1 MAWRLFENRP
11 TLIGHRGM
19 GKGLVAGHRENTAG
33 SFRAAAEAGL
43 DWVELDV
50 QRTSD
55 DALVVNHDAVLPDGR
70 YIAEMTSGQ
79 AARQGLVRLDD
90 LLDELPPTLGVVFDV
105 KSGLHD
111 ADRSAASTTATLLA
125 HFRERTI
132 GARPTLA
139 LSFDPG
145 ALRHLREAAPDMA
158 LGLLTWVRFP
168 IGHAVAAAAH
178 LDVQVL
184 AVHTSSLW
192 RDPLAGV
199 TTPSIGTIVERVHA
213 SQRQVLAWCPNTREA
228 LDFTA
233 ADVDAL
239 VVDDVPRHVQALSEF
254 RSAQYSCAPR

>member
-1 MAWRLFENRP
+1 MSWRVFDDRP

-19 GKGLVAGHRENTAG
+19 GAGLAAGHRENTVA

-90 LLDELPPTLGVVFDV
+90 LLDELPLTLGVVFDV

-111 ADRSAASTTATLLA
+111 ADRSVASTTATLLA
-125 HFRERTI
+125 HFRGRNI
-132 GARPTLA
+132 GARAALA

-145 ALRHLREAAPDMA
+145 ALLHMREAAPDMA
-158 LGLLTWVRFP
+158 LGLLTWTRFP

-192 RDPLAGV
+192 RDPLAGA
-199 TTPSIGTIVERVHA
+199 TTPPIDSIVERVHDA
-213 SQRQVLAWCPNTREA
+213 QRQVLVWCPNTREA
-228 LDFTA
+228 LDFAA

-254 RSAQYSCAPR
+254 RSADYSCAR

>member
-1 MAWRLFENRP
+1 MTWRVFDDQP

-19 GKGLVAGHRENTAG
+19 GKGLVGAHRENTVE

-50 QRTSD
+50 QRTTD
-55 DALVVNHDAVLPDGR
+55 NDLIVTHDPVLPDGR

-79 AARQGLVRLDD
+79 AAQQGLVRLDD
-90 LLDELPPTLGVVFDV
+90 LLEELPPTLGVVFDV

-111 ADRSAASTTATLLA
+111 ASQSSDSTTASLLA
-125 HFRERTI
+125 RSCERNL
-132 GARPTLA
+132 GARPALA

-145 ALRHLREAAPDMA
+145 ALRHMREAAPDLA
-158 LGLLTWVRFP
+158 LGLLTWKQFP

-192 RDPLAGV
+192 REPSAG
-199 TTPSIGTIVERVHA
+199 TTAPSIESIVERVHA
-213 SQRQVLAWCPNTREA
+213 SQRQVLVWCPNLREA
-228 LDFTA
+228 LDFAA

-239 VVDDVPRHVQALSEF
+239 VVDDVPLHVQALSES
-254 RSAQYSCAPR
+254 RSADYSCAP

>member
-1 MAWRLFENRP
+1 MTWRVFDDRP

-19 GKGLVAGHRENTAG
+19 GTGFAAGHRENTVE
-33 SFRAAAEAGL
+33 SFRAAAQAGL

-90 LLDELPPTLGVVFDV
+90 VLDELPLTLGVVFDV

-111 ADRSAASTTATLLA
+111 ANRSSDSTTATLLA
-125 HFRERTI
+125 RFCERGL
-132 GARPTLA
+132 GARPALT

-145 ALRHLREAAPDMA
+145 ALRHMREAVPGMA
-158 LGLLTWVRFP
+158 LGLLTWVGFP

-184 AVHTSSLW
+184 AAHTSSLW
-192 RDPLAGV
+192 
-199 TTPSIGTIVERVHA
+199 PSPSTGATAPSVESIVETVHA
-213 SQRQVLAWCPNTREA
+213 SQRQLLVWCPDTRQA
-228 LDFTA
+228 LDLA
-233 ADVDAL
+233 AAHVDAL
-239 VVDDVPRHVQALSEF
+239 VVDDVPRHLQALSGS
-254 RSAQYSCAPR
+254 RSTDHPCVP